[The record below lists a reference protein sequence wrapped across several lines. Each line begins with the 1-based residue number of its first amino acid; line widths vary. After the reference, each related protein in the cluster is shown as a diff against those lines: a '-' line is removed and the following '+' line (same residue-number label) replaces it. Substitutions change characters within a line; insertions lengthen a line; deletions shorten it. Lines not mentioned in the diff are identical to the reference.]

1 MNSFLNLANKR
12 IANVIK
18 ELNSDAKIAMNKAT
32 DQEKGKITLALLYY
46 KIVLQGCISFEND
59 VSGYVKALKDCS
71 MDESDIGLILDKYCG
86 ETAISI
92 SLGDIELDENPY
104 IDIDVKEVK
113 NPGDI
118 ELDENPEINIDVKDI
133 KSSLDIELD
142 ENPIIN
148 MEVKEVFNDLDIIL
162 DENPYIDIDVKEVK
176 NPGDIE
182 MDENPNIRMEVK
194 EVKNP
199 GDIEMDENPNI
210 RMEVK
215 EVKNP
220 GDIEMEEN
228 PNIRMEVKEVKNLE
242 DIPKRKDS
250 GLLGNIKFN
259 VKENSKQYVFNA
271 KEYEEQVKAEREAKR
286 KKNKK

>member
-1 MNSFLNLANKR
+1 MNSFLNLANKK

-46 KIVLQGCISFEND
+46 KIVLQGCISFENN

-118 ELDENPEINIDVKDI
+118 ELDE
-133 KSSLDIELD
+133 
-142 ENPIIN
+142 
-148 MEVKEVFNDLDIIL
+148 IL
-162 DENPYIDIDVKEVK
+162 
-176 NPGDIE
+176 
-182 MDENPNIRMEVK
+182 
-194 EVKNP
+194 
-199 GDIEMDENPNI
+199 
-210 RMEVK
+210 
-215 EVKNP
+215 
-220 GDIEMEEN
+220 
-228 PNIRMEVKEVKNLE
+228 
-242 DIPKRKDS
+242 
-250 GLLGNIKFN
+250 
-259 VKENSKQYVFNA
+259 
-271 KEYEEQVKAEREAKR
+271 
-286 KKNKK
+286 

>member
-46 KIVLQGCISFEND
+46 KIVLQGCISFENN

-148 MEVKEVFNDLDIIL
+148 MEVKVNIQNNLFFMIAAVIACTPLL
-162 DENPYIDIDVKEVK
+162 K
-176 NPGDIE
+176 NAYHKG
-182 MDENPNIRMEVK
+182 
-194 EVKNP
+194 
-199 GDIEMDENPNI
+199 
-210 RMEVK
+210 
-215 EVKNP
+215 
-220 GDIEMEEN
+220 
-228 PNIRMEVKEVKNLE
+228 
-242 DIPKRKDS
+242 
-250 GLLGNIKFN
+250 
-259 VKENSKQYVFNA
+259 
-271 KEYEEQVKAEREAKR
+271 R
-286 KKNKK
+286 KKFGRILAVRYIYMGIEVAGPVILVILAAMALVGNSYNPFLYFQF